1 MMMIQSISAY
11 DSDSVRMLTGVLFEA
26 KNKIEASL
34 KRPFEENERTQ
45 ATRLVADRLMRAFD
59 LGERN
64 RNVLLQVALEG
75 LAPKF

>member
-1 MMMIQSISAY
+1 MMIQSISAY

>member
-1 MMMIQSISAY
+1 MKIQSYSAY

-26 KNKIEASL
+26 KNKMEASL
-34 KRPFEENERTQ
+34 RRPFDENERAE

-64 RNVLLQVALEG
+64 RNVLLRVALEG
-75 LAPKF
+75 QSPKF